1 MSSEKANSVITH
13 LVEVIA
19 IRGIPV
25 KIKAD
30 NAPAY
35 VSSKVKQFLV
45 FYNVKHI
52 TSRAYNPTGY
62 SVVERSNHTFKML
75 I

>member
-1 MSSEKANSVITH
+1 MPQH
-13 LVEVIA
+13 
-19 IRGIPV
+19 
-25 KIKAD
+25 
-30 NAPAY
+30 

-75 I
+75 IKKKRIKTHVGGLNSAVNFKFSDY

>member
-1 MSSEKANSVITH
+1 MPQH
-13 LVEVIA
+13 
-19 IRGIPV
+19 
-25 KIKAD
+25 
-30 NAPAY
+30 

-75 I
+75 IKKKE